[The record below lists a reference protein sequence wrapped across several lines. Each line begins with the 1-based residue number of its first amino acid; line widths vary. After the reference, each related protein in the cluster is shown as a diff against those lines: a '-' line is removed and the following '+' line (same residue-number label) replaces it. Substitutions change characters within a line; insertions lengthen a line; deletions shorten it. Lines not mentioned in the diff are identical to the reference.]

1 MSVET
6 NPHNYTNM
14 NNTFSQFNFAPN
26 FAKTKRGASGGFL
39 PRPLLLRLR
48 HPNSKKRNQPKF
60 CGILSPENCFRK
72 TSSALFQISSSGL
85 LSKKV
90 RILYNEYRNFSKR
103 ISEPKIWSARS
114 AVCSEFPPKNP
125 ESKRVRHAERG
136 SSFANTKL

>member
-1 MSVET
+1 ME
-6 NPHNYTNM
+6 YTSLVYYVFM
-14 NNTFSQFNFAPN
+14 DFEARPN

-48 HPNSKKRNQPKF
+48 HPNSEKRNQPKF

-90 RILYNEYRNFSKR
+90 RILYNEYRKFSKR
-103 ISEPKIWSARS
+103 VSECKMGSARS
-114 AVCSEFPPKNP
+114 ADTNEFPPPNS
-125 ESKRVRHAERG
+125 ESKRVFHAPRG